1 MPVHLPVDELIRPIL
16 DSLKKH
22 RNLVLEAAPGAGKT
36 TRVPPALL
44 ALTNKEVWVLEPRR
58 IAARMAARRV
68 ASEMG
73 ETVGQTVG
81 YQVRFEEVAG
91 PKTRLRFLTE
101 GVLTRRMHSDTKL
114 SSAGIVVLDEFHER
128 HMDADLA
135 LALLLNLQCT
145 VRPDLQLLV
154 MSATLDATPI
164 AEHLE
169 CEVIRSE
176 GRLFPL
182 TERWTPYSN
191 SRLDEQ
197 VASAVSSLEPS
208 GDTLVFLP
216 GAAEIRQAERAV
228 AAIARSRNLLVLPLH
243 GDLSPAEQDRAVE
256 PASFQKLILSTN
268 VAESSITI
276 DGLTTVIDSGLA
288 RTAFDS
294 PWTGI
299 PELRVTRISQ
309 ASVRQRAG
317 RAARTGPGTVIHLYT
332 GEDFARR
339 PAQDVPELLRRE
351 LSQLLLDL
359 DALHLDIDKLPW
371 LAAPPSDHVKAARE
385 LLNRLGAFGPAG
397 RKMARLPLPPR
408 LAKLVVEAE
417 SRNAAYDGCRIAAA
431 LSAGERLNSRGHQAA
446 PSDLLLLIDQDWQ
459 YRTRQTFEQVRRA
472 AGVRDQRRAEAQ
484 RARRPPDELGTWE
497 ISTAAGA
504 PFCASS
510 LNDEALLVATLAAFP
525 DRLAVRKKTGEYT
538 LAGGGSARLAAESAL
553 EGEALIV
560 AVDVEERKD
569 KGLPLIRL
577 ASKVQPEWLID
588 LFPDQIV
595 ETSGLEWNKSEERV
609 EARSSLVFD
618 GLTIEESRSGEVDA
632 ENAAR
637 LLSTKALEAGMPRF
651 VGEDIWH
658 GLRARLSFASVH
670 LSLPPMDDDFLR
682 PLIEKCAYGLKSF
695 SELKSVLADG
705 GLLRTVLQGFPNDVA
720 RRFEDFAPERL
731 RLPSGRT
738 AKVEY
743 ADGQPP
749 WVASRLQDFFGLKET
764 PRVAGG
770 RVPVV
775 VHLLAPNKRPVQ
787 MTSDLAGFW
796 QRLYPEVRRELSR
809 RYPRHDWPE
818 DPS

>member
-1 MPVHLPVDELIRPIL
+1 MPVYLPVDELIRPIL
-16 DSLKKH
+16 NSLKKH

-73 ETVGQTVG
+73 EPVGQTVG

-101 GVLTRRMHSDTKL
+101 GILTRRMHSDTKL
-114 SSAGIVVLDEFHER
+114 TSAGIVVLDEFHER

-135 LALLLNLQCT
+135 LALLLNLQRT
-145 VRPDLQLLV
+145 ARPDLQLLV

-169 CEVIRSE
+169 CEIIRSE
-176 GRLFPL
+176 GRIFPL

-197 VASAVSSLEPS
+197 VATAVSSLEPS

-256 PASFQKLILSTN
+256 PASSKKLILSTN

-339 PAQDVPELLRRE
+339 PAQDVPEFLRRE

-359 DALHLDIDKLPW
+359 DALQLDIDKLPW
-371 LAAPPSDHVKAARE
+371 LAAPPQDHVKAARE
-385 LLNRLGAFGPAG
+385 LLNRLGAFGPTG
-397 RKMARLPLPPR
+397 RRMARLPLPPR

-459 YRTRQTFEQVRRA
+459 YRTRQTFEQVKRA
-472 AGVRDQRRAEAQ
+472 AGVRDQRHSE
-484 RARRPPDELGTWE
+484 
-497 ISTAAGA
+497 
-504 PFCASS
+504 
-510 LNDEALLVATLAAFP
+510 DEALLMATLAAFP
-525 DRLAVRKKTGEYT
+525 DRLAVRKRTGEYT

-609 EARSSLVFD
+609 EARSSLVYD

-632 ENAAR
+632 EGAAR

-818 DPS
+818 SPS

>member
-73 ETVGQTVG
+73 EPVGQTVG

-135 LALLLNLQCT
+135 LALLLNLQRT

-169 CEVIRSE
+169 CELIRSE

-191 SRLDEQ
+191 ARLDEQ
-197 VASAVSSLEPS
+197 VAAAISSLEPS

-256 PASFQKLILSTN
+256 PASSQKLILSTN

-339 PAQDVPELLRRE
+339 PAHDVPELLRRE

-359 DALHLDIDKLPW
+359 YALHLDIDKLPW
-371 LAAPPSDHVKAARE
+371 LAAPPQDHVKAARE

-408 LAKLVVEAE
+408 LAKLVVESE
-417 SRNAAYDGCRIAAA
+417 SRNAAYDGCRMAAA
-431 LSAGERLNSRGHQAA
+431 LSAGERLNSRGHNAA

-459 YRTRQTFEQVRRA
+459 YRTRQTFEQLKRA
-472 AGVRDQRRAEAQ
+472 AGVRDQRHAE
-484 RARRPPDELGTWE
+484 DD
-497 ISTAAGA
+497 
-504 PFCASS
+504 S
-510 LNDEALLVATLAAFP
+510 LLIATLAAFP

-553 EGEALIV
+553 EGEPLIV

-609 EARSSLVFD
+609 DARSSLVYD

-632 ENAAR
+632 ESAAQ
-637 LLSTKALEAGMPRF
+637 LLATKALEAGMPKF

-658 GLRARLSFASVH
+658 GLRARLSFASAH

-682 PLIEKCAYGLKSF
+682 PLIEKSAYGLKSF

-749 WVASRLQDFFGLKET
+749 WVASKLQDFFGLKET

-818 DPS
+818 DPL

>member
-1 MPVHLPVDELIRPIL
+1 MPIHLPVDELIRPIL
-16 DSLKKH
+16 DSLKQH

-73 ETVGQTVG
+73 EPLGQTVG

-135 LALLLNLQCT
+135 LALLLNLQRT

-191 SRLDEQ
+191 ARLDEQ
-197 VASAVSSLEPS
+197 VASTVGSLESS

-228 AAIARSRNLLVLPLH
+228 AAIARGRNLLVLPLH

-256 PASFQKLILSTN
+256 PSSSQKLILSTN

-359 DALHLDIDKLPW
+359 DALHLNIDKLPW
-371 LAAPPSDHVKAARE
+371 LAAPPLDHVNAARE
-385 LLNRLGAFGPAG
+385 LLNRFGAFGPAG

-417 SRNAAYDGCRIAAA
+417 ARNAAYDGCRIAAA
-431 LSAGERLNSRGHQAA
+431 LSAGERLSSRGHQAA

-459 YRTRQTFEQVRRA
+459 YRTRQTFEQLKRA
-472 AGVRDQRRAEAQ
+472 AGVRDQRHAE
-484 RARRPPDELGTWE
+484 
-497 ISTAAGA
+497 
-504 PFCASS
+504 
-510 LNDEALLVATLAAFP
+510 DEALLMATLAAFP
-525 DRLAVRKKTGEYT
+525 DRLAVRKRTGEYT

-595 ETSGLEWNKSEERV
+595 ETSGLEWNKAEERV
-609 EARSSLVFD
+609 EARSSLVYD
-618 GLTIEESRSGEVDA
+618 GLVIEESRSGEVDA
-632 ENAAR
+632 ESAAH
-637 LLSTKALEAGMPRF
+637 LLTTRALETGMPRF
-651 VGEDIWH
+651 VGEDTWH
-658 GLRARLSFASVH
+658 GLRARLSFASEH
-670 LSLPPMDDDFLR
+670 LSLPPVDDDFLR
-682 PLIEKCAYGLKSF
+682 PLIEKSAYGLKSF
-695 SELKSVLADG
+695 GELKSVLADG
-705 GLLRTVLQGFPNDVA
+705 GLLRTILQGFPNDFA

-749 WVASRLQDFFGLKET
+749 WVASRLQDFFGLIET

-787 MTSDLAGFW
+787 TTSDLAGFW
-796 QRLYPEVRRELSR
+796 QRLYPAVRRELSR